1 MSFKKRTFHWITRQK
16 RTAFGRLLSRFSLGI
31 HHALENKINDNELSG
46 EYWVLRKLAKL
57 QLQIVFDVGA
67 NVGNW
72 TKELKKN
79 SPGSQVYLFEP
90 VPETFDKL
98 LQNLSKLESVY
109 PNQLALSDSEGM
121 LEFNFYPSQS
131 YFSSVYPSSFGKESV
146 IKQVPSTA
154 GDYFCQKNQL
164 SQIDLMK
171 IDVEGLE
178 GKVLAGFKEMIKNQK
193 IRTIQFEY
201 GPQAIDSKFLLRD
214 FYDFFEENGYR
225 VGKIYPSW
233 IDWST
238 YSSGK
243 ENFILSNFLAVVSS
257 DTKVFDLFPN

>member
-1 MSFKKRTFHWITRQK
+1 M
-16 RTAFGRLLSRFSLGI
+16 SRFSLGI

-46 EYWVLRKLAKL
+46 EYWVLRKLTEL
-57 QLQIVFDVGA
+57 QLKIVFDVGA

-90 VPETFDKL
+90 VPETFEKL
-98 LQNLSKLESVY
+98 LENLSKLEGVY

-121 LEFNFYPSQS
+121 LEFYYYPSQS
-131 YFSSVYPSSFGKESV
+131 YFSSVYPSSFGKESK
-146 IKQVPSTA
+146 IKLIPSTA
-154 GDYFCQKNQL
+154 GDNFCQKNQL
-164 SQIDLMK
+164 SQIDLIK
-171 IDVEGLE
+171 IDVEGFE
-178 GKVLAGFKEMIKNQK
+178 GKVLAGFKDMIKNQK
-193 IRTIQFEY
+193 IRAIQFEY

-214 FYDFFEENGYR
+214 FYDFFKENGYR

-243 ENFILSNFLAVVSS
+243 ENFILSNFLAIQDSEKS
-257 DTKVFDLFPN
+257 LIELLKNEKFNN